1 MYKVFINEKK
11 LTLSQSPI
19 NGIEK
24 TLAFEDFTTL
34 EMAVDLLE
42 NTSCPE
48 VNVFHEDVEMA
59 WDTFRKTFKIVEAAG
74 GIVKNNEDNLLFI
87 HRLGRWD
94 LPKGKIEIGE
104 SLQEAA
110 LREVEEETS
119 LKELQLIDF
128 LNNTYHIY
136 RERNGNLV
144 LKITH
149 WFRMNHLGNEQPTPQ
164 VEEGIIKAEWLNFND
179 IENEVIPTTF
189 KNIQLI
195 LEEYLR

>member
-74 GIVKNNEDNLLFI
+74 GIVKNNEGNLLFI

-94 LPKGKIEIGE
+94 FPKGKIEIGE

-149 WFRMNHLGNEQPTPQ
+149 WFRMNYLGNEQPTPQ

>member
-42 NTSCPE
+42 NTSCPK

-74 GIVKNNEDNLLFI
+74 GIVKNNEGNLLFI

-149 WFRMNHLGNEQPTPQ
+149 WFRMNYLGNEQPTPQ

-179 IENEVIPTTF
+179 IEKEVIPTTF

>member
-74 GIVKNNEDNLLFI
+74 GIVKNNEGNLLFI

-149 WFRMNHLGNEQPTPQ
+149 WFRMNYLGNEQPTPQ

-179 IENEVIPTTF
+179 IEKEVIPTTF